1 MSYNIL
7 NKNVK
12 FQGATQG
19 TIEDVVDT
27 HSTQTIG
34 GAKTITHL
42 TGTHVRVTND
52 AVVLGNI
59 SASVNISASAFYGDG
74 SNLTN
79 TGVTING
86 ATQNRIT
93 TVASNTSQLDGEAN
107 LTFDGSTLTIAG
119 AVSGSG
125 TISGSAFYGDGSN
138 LSGIVTTLASNG
150 GLANSS
156 GILVSPT
163 TAVTKSTSMHS
174 ADVLLIADS
183 NNANVLRKVQAQQ
196 VADLFNAAVT
206 TYGGDTA
213 NRVIVANGAGNI
225 QGQTNLTFNG
235 SVLTIAGDVSG
246 SQVVSGN
253 IGHFVTRVEA
263 GAISL
268 TTAAGLAGAGLVNNS
283 GLLDVQVSGA
293 VKIASDK
300 IGISGSIA
308 GNGLSFAGGADSL
321 SSLAV
326 NLDSNSGMAVG
337 GSGLKTSFA
346 TLSSA
351 TPDVAADSI
360 PFIDSAGDAK
370 CTINTFLTQI
380 AGTNVSVSG
389 NQLTVAAPS
398 TDIDALSAL
407 GGTGLHQTEDHF
419 MFSDDGT
426 EKKIT
431 FSNLEDAIFS
441 NISSDATVAAGGA
454 MTIANDA
461 VDNNKLANIARGSVK
476 VGGTGNAP
484 TDLDAKTSGQIL
496 IGDGTDIASVAISG
510 DVSLAS
516 NGAVTIAAGAVESGM
531 LNDDIISGQ
540 GALGGATVAQADL
553 LMIDDGPGTVKK
565 VTFSNFEDSIFG
577 NISGDATVAAGG
589 ALTIAANAV
598 QDSMVNDDV
607 ATGLAGDGLGASS
620 GVMSVN
626 VDDSSIET
634 ASDTL
639 RVKAS
644 GITDSMLSDG
654 VATGL
659 AGDGLVA
666 SSGVMAVQ
674 VQGALKISSDAIGIT
689 GSIAG
694 NGLQAA
700 GTADAVS
707 SLAVSVD
714 NSTIEINSDSLRLKD
729 NGVTLAK
736 MAGLARGKIIVGDSS
751 GDPTSL
757 TLGSAGQLL
766 VSDGD
771 DLLYRSLGGDASL
784 GADGTLTIAAN
795 AVEGSMLNSNV
806 AGSGLDYGSNQ
817 LSVDVSDFMANGVD
831 NRVLTATGADAM
843 TGEANLTFDGSLLTV
858 AGTGSATKLRANY
871 TGGGHTDAVF
881 LISGS
886 NTENLFQIMQQGNG
900 YPTAFLAGE
909 NHSTYPGLLYNRG
922 KLANGGAISQ
932 GNVEGAAGS
941 HTRLTVRKTSIADNT
956 ATDVVTITVPN
967 ANHAAAIRVFGLA
980 NFDNCNYA
988 QSFSFEGSLARGSG
1002 SPTDKAFSS
1011 VTTTEN
1017 AGITPNFA
1025 ISVAGS
1031 ANTGG
1036 NSATQTFTL
1045 QLTINTSDSS
1055 SSNATIMIELIN
1067 FNDSGITM
1075 AAS

>member
-7 NKNVK
+7 NKNVQ
-12 FQGATQG
+12 FQGSDQG
-19 TIEDVVDT
+19 TIENIVDT

-34 GAKTITHL
+34 GNKTITHL
-42 TGTHVRVTND
+42 TASTLSVSNNLGVGTDSPSHNLHVKPSSGNARIVLESDNNSADVELRLDCASSERNAFISFRNSDTVVGGVGYVASD
-52 AVVLGNI
+52 AVVKMWGHNNHNDDHICIKSDGKVGIGTSSPSVKLHVDGPI
-59 SASVNISASAFYGDG
+59 LSTGGIQGTTGTFSSAITGS
-74 SNLTN
+74 SNLTVK
-79 TGVTING
+79 GY
-86 ATQNRIT
+86 
-93 TVASNTSQLDGEAN
+93 
-107 LTFDGSTLTIAG
+107 
-119 AVSGSG
+119 VSGSSIRG
-125 TISGSAFYGDGSN
+125 DGAQLTNIPGSAIG
-138 LSGIVTTLASNG
+138 LSSGGGIVD
-150 GLANSS
+150 SS
-156 GILVSPT
+156 GLKLGFAGMATETSINNTDTLFVKTGGSI
-163 TAVTKSTSMHS
+163 KS
-174 ADVLLIADS
+174 
-183 NNANVLRKVQAQQ
+183 VQAQYIAGLSPQ
-196 VADLFNAAVT
+196 AVSSYTNQPNANALLKSTGVNKEITAD
-206 TYGGDTA
+206 
-213 NRVIVANGAGNI
+213 
-225 QGQTNLTFNG
+225 TNLTFNG
-235 SVLTIAGDVSG
+235 SLLTVVGDISGSGVLRVAGDITG
-246 SQVVSGN
+246 SN
-253 IGHFVTRVEA
+253 
-263 GAISL
+263 ISL
-268 TTAAGLAGAGLVNNS
+268 SDASGIAGAGLANAS
-283 GLLDVQVSGA
+283 GQ
-293 VKIASDK
+293 
-300 IGISGSIA
+300 
-308 GNGLSFAGGADSL
+308 
-321 SSLAV
+321 
-326 NLDSNSGMAVG
+326 
-337 GSGLKTSFA
+337 LKTNFA

-370 CTINTFLTQI
+370 CSINTFLTQI
-380 AGTNVSVSG
+380 AGTNVSVVG
-389 NQLTVAAPS
+389 NQLAVAAPT

-407 GGTGLHQTEDHF
+407 GGTGLHQTQDHF
-419 MFSDDGT
+419 MFSDNGT

-431 FSNLEDAIFS
+431 FSNLEDAIF
-441 NISSDATVAAGGA
+441 
-454 MTIANDA
+454 AN
-461 VDNNKLANIARGSVK
+461 V
-476 VGGTGNAP
+476 
-484 TDLDAKTSGQIL
+484 
-496 IGDGTDIASVAISG
+496 
-510 DVSLAS
+510 
-516 NGAVTIAAGAVESGM
+516 
-531 LNDDIISGQ
+531 
-540 GALGGATVAQADL
+540 
-553 LMIDDGPGTVKK
+553 
-565 VTFSNFEDSIFG
+565 
-577 NISGDATVAAGG
+577 SGDATIAAGG
-589 ALTIAANAV
+589 ALTIGTTAV
-598 QDSMVNDDV
+598 EASMLNSNV
-607 ATGLAGDGLGASS
+607 AGSGLGLGA
-620 GVMSVN
+620 GGLVVN
-626 VDDSSIET
+626 VDDSSIEID
-634 ASDTL
+634 SDIL
-639 RVKAS
+639 RVKAA

-659 AGDGLVA
+659 AGNGLVA

-674 VQGALKISSDAIGIT
+674 VQGALKISSDSVGIT

-694 NGLQAA
+694 NGLQAT

-771 DLLYRSLGGDASL
+771 DLLYRSVGGDATL

-817 LSVDVSDFMANGVD
+817 LSVDVSDFMADGVD

-900 YPTAFLAGE
+900 YPTSFLAGE
-909 NHSTYPGLLYNRG
+909 NHSLYPGLLYNRG
-922 KLANGGAISQ
+922 KMANGGAISQ
-932 GNVEGAAGS
+932 GNVEGNAGS

-956 ATDVVTITVPN
+956 ATSIVTITVPN

-988 QSFSFEGSLARGSG
+988 QSFSFEGSLARSSG
-1002 SPTDKAFSS
+1002 SPVDKSFSS

-1017 AGITPNFA
+1017 ASITPNFTIA
-1025 ISVAGS
+1025 AAGS

-1036 NSATQTFTL
+1036 DSATQTFDL
-1045 QLTINTSDSS
+1045 QLTIDTSDAS